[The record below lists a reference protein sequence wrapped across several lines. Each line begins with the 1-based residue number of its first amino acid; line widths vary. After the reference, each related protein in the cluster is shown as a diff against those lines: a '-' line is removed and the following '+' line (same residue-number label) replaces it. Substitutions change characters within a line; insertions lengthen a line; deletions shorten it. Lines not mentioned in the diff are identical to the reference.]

1 MFSGGLSE
9 EICLPFLAMAEINLP
24 IPSNE
29 AEPHRHTLESLSN
42 NNGDNYVN
50 IRSLKSE
57 FALLQTLS
65 HFFYLV
71 RTVKCW

>member
-9 EICLPFLAMAEINLP
+9 EIFLPFLAMADINLP

-42 NNGDNYVN
+42 NNGDNYEN
-50 IRSLKSE
+50 
-57 FALLQTLS
+57 
-65 HFFYLV
+65 V
-71 RTVKCW
+71 R